1 MLPTTTSTMRS
12 LEHACKPAAPCL
24 LQLACMAGAGTQRAV
39 YGVLNTT
46 VKLCFLQHS
55 NKVSGVMSDA
65 GFCLLV
71 AAEAAA
77 YLLKTSLYSS
87 ISTAAAPAAAGNTGL
102 AGSSAAAAA
111 AQTSALAG
119 SAAAVQLLPSLVIFG
134 RMCLLYGYQ
143 LLPKVSV
150 LVQMQRSANSMG
162 PTSQMQLQEMY
173 AREAPRNGV
182 IDAMWREAPGGG
194 SNSRFELILQ
204 ACLEW
209 LRDDTVAAQLSAAGY
224 NLPAVQQLQAL
235 AAALKAVREGD
246 TADAAPFEALAK
258 PLQETGKLLSSLAVP
273 LCCNNPV
280 CTNISRT
287 LEVSLVSGHSTK
299 CSGCRVARY
308 CDRRCQTSH
317 WKQHKP
323 MCQALQAGVASA
335 AQAAEAAA
343 QL

>member
-1 MLPTTTSTMRS
+1 LWSCAILSIQPS
-12 LEHACKPAAPCL
+12 PAWLKAL
-24 LQLACMAGAGTQRAV
+24 LATAARAADAGRFSVQQLATVVWSMA
-39 YGVLNTT
+39 VLRPRSHAS
-46 VKLCFLQHS
+46 LMSQQLQ
-55 NKVSGVMSDA
+55 
-65 GFCLLV
+65 
-71 AAEAAA
+71 
-77 YLLKTSLYSS
+77 
-87 ISTAAAPAAAGNTGL
+87 
-102 AGSSAAAAA
+102 
-111 AQTSALAG
+111 
-119 SAAAVQLLPSLVIFG
+119 
-134 RMCLLYGYQ
+134 
-143 LLPKVSV
+143 V
-150 LVQMQRSANSMG
+150 LVM
-162 PTSQMQLQEMY
+162 
-173 AREAPRNGV
+173 
-182 IDAMWREAPGGG
+182 
-194 SNSRFELILQ
+194 
-204 ACLEW
+204 
-209 LRDDTVAAQLSAAGY
+209 
-224 NLPAVQQLQAL
+224 LQAL